1 MKGRK
6 RIFYDSGNQ
15 NKKKKVINFRP
26 NRFSAKSVKRQMA
39 NNDKNND
46 KKVNSSRNLILLNIY
61 APNTEALKYMK

>member
-1 MKGRK
+1 
-6 RIFYDSGNQ
+6 
-15 NKKKKVINFRP
+15 
-26 NRFSAKSVKRQMA
+26 MA